1 MRAFGEEIKNG
12 CECIRGE
19 RRGRLQCGA
28 DIPAMDGEFKDAS
41 MRQGV
46 HGDNA
51 PTMIAGLVPLLWAEG
66 GEQMREGVPG
76 MAAPGQQVR
85 AKTLSKSDGSRC
97 EPQRPLPPFLLREC
111 LPEVWRWEPCRRRGL
126 SLQSTGDAERE
137 TLNPHGQMRH
147 DITDFPEGT
156 GARRGPG
163 VRWQGGKVLLQP
175 LELGLEDGDTFCLC
189 SHDDFPPW

>member
-1 MRAFGEEIKNG
+1 MRACSEEIEDG
-12 CECIRGE
+12 CEYIRSE

-51 PTMIAGLVPLLWAEG
+51 PTLIAGLVPILGGEG
-66 GEQMREGVPG
+66 GEKMMELVPG
-76 MAAPGQQVR
+76 MAEHGQQVI
-85 AKTLSKSDGSRC
+85 AKTLSQSDGSLY

-111 LPEVWRWEPCRRRGL
+111 LPDVWRWETFRRRGL

-137 TLNPHGQMRH
+137 TINPHGKMCH
-147 DITDFPEGT
+147 DIPDVPEGT
-156 GARRGPG
+156 GTGFGPG
-163 VRWQGGKVLLQP
+163 VLW
-175 LELGLEDGDTFCLC
+175 
-189 SHDDFPPW
+189 